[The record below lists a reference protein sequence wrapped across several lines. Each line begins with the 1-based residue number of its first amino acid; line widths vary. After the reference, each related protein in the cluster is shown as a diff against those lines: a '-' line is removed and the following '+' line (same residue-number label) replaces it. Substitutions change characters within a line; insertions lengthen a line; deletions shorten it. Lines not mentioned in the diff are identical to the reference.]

1 MALYVAICLLA
12 ALSALAENASDG
24 HVRVLGIVWGTA
36 LGLVLAHIFA
46 FRLSTRFV
54 AAGRVPPA
62 DGELALSQIVG
73 AAAVALLC
81 TIPVVVLP
89 ATSELDAARVLLAG
103 FIAVVAFGVAKG
115 SGASTTRSAVYAS
128 LTLVVGVAVALTKN
142 VLSGH

>member
-1 MALYVAICLLA
+1 
-12 ALSALAENASDG
+12 
-24 HVRVLGIVWGTA
+24 
-36 LGLVLAHIFA
+36 
-46 FRLSTRFV
+46 
-54 AAGRVPPA
+54 
-62 DGELALSQIVG
+62 LALSQIVG